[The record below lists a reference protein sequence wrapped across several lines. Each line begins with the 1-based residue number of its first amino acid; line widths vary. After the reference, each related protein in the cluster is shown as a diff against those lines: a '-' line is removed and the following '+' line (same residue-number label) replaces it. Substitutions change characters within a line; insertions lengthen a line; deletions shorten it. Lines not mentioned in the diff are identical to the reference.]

1 MRLDPAGRAF
11 ALAHLQARQFRATE
25 RSREADQQQRPVP
38 VTEEVVRQRP
48 HGPPQRCGQQRRL
61 LLGRLRPAL
70 TRSAP
75 VVQNAASKL
84 TGISSGNI
92 LGGTGKLAG
101 IQGIV
106 RGSVTSTPSIVR
118 GSVNFDTKSGYNE
131 SQVKIE
137 YSIGK

>member
-1 MRLDPAGRAF
+1 M
-11 ALAHLQARQFRATE
+11 LQQNV
-25 RSREADQQQRPVP
+25 DIGDVP
-38 VTEEVVRQRP
+38 N
-48 HGPPQRCGQQRRL
+48 HI
-61 LLGRLRPAL
+61 GRLVDVHRTFPTNPPVIGGL
-70 TRSAP
+70 KVVELSDRGIGDYTDGNGSMTFYSVYVMENGDKFFTRSAL

-106 RGSVTSTPSIVR
+106 RGSV
-118 GSVNFDTKSGYNE
+118 NFDPKSGYNE
-131 SQVKIE
+131 SQVEIE